1 MQRHIC
7 VAGSPDITIKEI
19 GDTTVSLGCILPD
32 LLHLFYSSRSSRQRA
47 LSMAPELTLSM
58 QDQSPGIVKRNALRS
73 IFPDGIKTSGQHP
86 PIYEQ
91 LRSYEEFPEE
101 IIGPTVWNAEDY
113 RNNPERWTHWLSEDE
128 IAELSDAAN
137 KFKAASIPLT
147 GISKVSSIPPCYLF
161 PALT

>member
-1 MQRHIC
+1 M
-7 VAGSPDITIKEI
+7 AGVPDITFKET
-19 GDTTVSLGCILPD
+19 GDTTVSLGCILPE

-91 LRSYEEFPEE
+91 LRSYEDFPEE

-128 IAELSDAAN
+128 IAELSDAADG
-137 KFKAASIPLT
+137 FKAASIPLT

-161 PALT
+161 PTLTWY